1 MRLEDIH
8 SNNSFEIPENYFE
21 SLEKAILVQSELME
35 SKTVFQ
41 TPENYFENVEKTI
54 LFETISKKNVFQTP
68 ENYFENLENTII
80 KKGKKNKSNIISFS
94 YLKYTSIG
102 IAASFIIGFFG
113 LEYLENNTQKV
124 SVSMQDKEKAHEEI
138 YQTVINP
145 SVENSIS
152 NEKIND
158 VFESY
163 YVVLNSTETD
173 KTIKTELNTIQ
184 NSYKQD
190 VSEILY
196 DIYSEELIEPDM
208 NEDELF

>member
-21 SLEKAILVQSELME
+21 SLEKVILVQSELME